1 MCSEMWRNIFACIRI
16 IKRNFFDND
25 VYEEPFLKIIN

>member
-1 MCSEMWRNIFACIRI
+1 MCSEMWQNIFTCIRI

-25 VYEEPFLKIIN
+25 VYEEPF